1 MDVRGKQPLLFIQ
14 RDELLIFYRRI
25 DAVTRHLHHA
35 RPRGQLPEGGGQQFG
50 IREPRPPVAQHRDGL
65 PDAAVNI
72 NGFRRRCGNIPLH
85 NPQVCRLTVGFNVK
99 PRLFQGLHP
108 LGHALFGVNL
118 LLRLAGIERRH
129 VAGLK
134 GRVIPDRLADGPAAA
149 GIRLRRYA
157 LQLPHAVFA
166 DRFSLIAH
174 RRDVILQ
181 RGTVQAA
188 KGNLV
193 RVDILNKPGFTH
205 FVAAERA
212 PLIAMLSGI
221 GHHRVGMQLRLLVA
235 AGIVVKQ
242 RHHQV
247 AGQLRLAPAL
257 RHNPR
262 GGHRLYLL
270 NGGLHRA
277 VMGLNQTFIATEHGH
292 HGDTFGRREGEVVAR
307 TVFVR
312 PVLSPAEVAAV
323 RQASL
328 QNLRKDLLVH
338 PAAEPQRFSPF
349 SGPAL
354 AHTTDNVVVVLV
366 GVIIARAAGGF
377 YRSDA
382 HHQMYPPGSRSFSG
396 AR

>member
-1 MDVRGKQPLLFIQ
+1 M
-14 RDELLIFYRRI
+14 
-25 DAVTRHLHHA
+25 
-35 RPRGQLPEGGGQQFG
+35 
-50 IREPRPPVAQHRDGL
+50 
-65 PDAAVNI
+65 
-72 NGFRRRCGNIPLH
+72 
-85 NPQVCRLTVGFNVK
+85 
-99 PRLFQGLHP
+99 
-108 LGHALFGVNL
+108 
-118 LLRLAGIERRH
+118 
-129 VAGLK
+129 
-134 GRVIPDRLADGPAAA
+134 
-149 GIRLRRYA
+149 
-157 LQLPHAVFA
+157 FA
-166 DRFSLIAH
+166 DRLSLIAH

-181 RGTVQAA
+181 RGTIQAA

-193 RVDILNKPGFTH
+193 GVDILNKPGFTH
-205 FVAAERA
+205 FVAAERS

-221 GHHRVGMQLRLLVA
+221 GHHRVGVQLRLLVA

-277 VMGLNQTFIATEHGH
+277 VVCLNKTLVASQHGH

-354 AHTTDNVVVVLV
+354 AHTADNVIVVLV